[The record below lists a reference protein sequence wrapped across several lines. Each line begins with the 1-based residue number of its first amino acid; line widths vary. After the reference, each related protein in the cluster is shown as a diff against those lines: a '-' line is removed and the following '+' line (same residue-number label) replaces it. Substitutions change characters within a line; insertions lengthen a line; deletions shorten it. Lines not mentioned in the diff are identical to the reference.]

1 MLVYF
6 THCKRLPTFMIRA
19 MPFAENLRQST
30 ILVTAATA
38 ALLFALP
45 VRVSAQTDYYNTD
58 GGRPLQVED
67 AYATERYS
75 FELHL
80 APLRLERTQGA
91 VYNWAAEPKIEF
103 GILPRTQIELGLPV
117 AYVDQPR
124 LGRHV
129 AGAAGLELSVL
140 HNLNTETET
149 LPAFAVVGD
158 VLAPAGGLGPDR
170 AYPSVKG
177 IATRTYSWL
186 RFHVNGQYTF
196 SDRSRDSASTATS
209 ASAGIVEL
217 SRWWAGVAVDK
228 TFPLR
233 SMLIGAETYAR
244 QPIVPGEPVQWN
256 AGVGIRYQLAPQF
269 ALDGGV
275 GARLS
280 GDNRSWYF
288 TVGTAYAFGL
298 RSLVSVPRAR

>member
-1 MLVYF
+1 MTPLL
-6 THCKRLPTFMIRA
+6 R
-19 MPFAENLRQST
+19 MPRISAAV
-30 ILVTAATA
+30 ILAVATTA
-38 ALLFALP
+38 LSLALP
-45 VRVSAQTDYYNTD
+45 AGAGAQTDYYNTD

-80 APLRLERTQGA
+80 APLRLERRQGA
-91 VYNWAAEPKIEF
+91 VYNWAAEPKLEF
-103 GILPRTQIELGLPV
+103 GILPRTQIELGLPL

-196 SDRSRDSASTATS
+196 SDRSRDSTRTGRGAATS
-209 ASAGIVEL
+209 GGIVEL

-233 SMLIGAETYAR
+233 SLLIGAETYAR

-256 AGVGIRYQLAPQF
+256 GGVGIRYQLAPQF

-280 GDNRSWYF
+280 GDDRSWYF
-288 TVGTAYAFGL
+288 TVGTAYAFGV
-298 RSLVSVPRAR
+298 RSLISVPGAR